1 MAAPAK
7 RSLVYGVLFKKESTY
22 NTAVTPAA
30 GSDGV
35 HLQFSDRHQASL
47 GVEAFDFDGSLGP
60 SLSSL
65 GESARVAPSGKS
77 ISADLPMRFRGPGA
91 AYSASVLPDGFALME
106 AAGFTW
112 TLDST
117 SSSESYTAA
126 PTGDVANPAS
136 GTAYYYGHGELRKS
150 AGTICDWSYTFDNQA
165 PPMHTF
171 RALGVYSGTLT
182 DVAVPSITY
191 PNADVVPPLA
201 GQITLSIGG
210 VTSLIVYSGS
220 FQLGRS
226 IDNPRVPLNGT
237 GTHLGF
243 LPSGRSPRLRL
254 VVERPALTTY
264 NYETKRDTAAS
275 EAVELTFG
283 STQYN
288 MWTHS
293 FPQAQ
298 LISATPTTRNSV
310 ATLDLEFAAC
320 VSAPDEEDD
329 MEIVWE

>member
-7 RSLVYGVLFKKESTY
+7 RSLIYGVLMKKESTY
-22 NTAVTPAA
+22 GTAVTPSA
-30 GSDGV
+30 SDDGI

-47 GVEAFDFDGSLGP
+47 GVEAFDFDGTLGP

-65 GESARVAPSGKS
+65 GESLRVAPSGKS

-91 AYSASVLPDGFALME
+91 AYSASVKPDGFVPME
-106 AAGFTW
+106 VAGFSW
-112 TLDST
+112 TLDAT
-117 SSSESYTAA
+117 ASSEKYTAV
-126 PTGDVANPAS
+126 PTGDVANPTSA
-136 GTAYYYGHGELRKS
+136 TVYYYGHGELRKS
-150 AGTICDWSYTFDNQA
+150 NGTVCDWSYTFDNQA
-165 PPMHTF
+165 PPIHTF
-171 RALGVYSGTLT
+171 RALGVFEGSLS
-182 DVAVPSITY
+182 DAAVPSITY

-201 GQITLSIGG
+201 GQIALSIGG

-226 IDNPRVPLNGT
+226 IDNPRVPLNGS
-237 GTHLGF
+237 GTHLGY

-254 VVERPALTTY
+254 VVERPALSTY
-264 NYETKRDTAAS
+264 NFETKRDQA
-275 EAVELTFG
+275 AVEEVSLEFG
-283 STQYN
+283 SAQYN
-288 MWTHS
+288 TWVHT

-329 MEIVWE
+329 MDIVWE